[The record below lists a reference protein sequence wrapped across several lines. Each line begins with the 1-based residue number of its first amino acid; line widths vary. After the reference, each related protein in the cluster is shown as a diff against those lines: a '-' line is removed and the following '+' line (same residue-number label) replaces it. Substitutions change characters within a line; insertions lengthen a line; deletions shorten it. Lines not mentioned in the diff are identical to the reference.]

1 MTTDSDDVVV
11 TEALA
16 ARTGTD
22 PGDWFLV
29 FKARYG
35 MEIVFR
41 ALRDVRGPGDV
52 ATQAFT
58 CSTAIDPILVAGLT
72 PVYGDVSPASISLDP
87 ERLVLSAGTRAV
99 VIQHTFGIID
109 TPAAGRLGDAA
120 HRAGSLVVEDS
131 AHCAGRMARDSA
143 GAPLADVSIHSFGV
157 EKMLPTRFG
166 GAVWVN
172 PRLGDGARLGD
183 SALRAR
189 IVEGLRGAPVVGRRL
204 DLVTRAYRGEVALL
218 NRLPGV
224 LSRPARGMLTS
235 LRAFEPAVGA
245 VEGRGSL
252 PYRSMR
258 PTAWMTRRIA
268 AALPQLDEI
277 EHRRGAAVTE
287 YQSAL
292 ASVVEVPSAI
302 RAGDPLVRWPFFAT
316 DAAAAL
322 RTLAALRS
330 AGVYAGNWYRPLLFP
345 GVEDPSVYGY
355 VPGDGRLVT
364 SEDLSARVV
373 NLPTTGGATQARRVA
388 EVVRAATAAGGSSQ
402 T

>member
-1 MTTDSDDVVV
+1 MTTDADESAV
-11 TEALA
+11 TEILA
-16 ARTGTD
+16 ARTGTE

-41 ALRDVRGPGDV
+41 SLRDVRGPGDV
-52 ATQAFT
+52 ATQIFT

-87 ERLVLSAGTRAV
+87 EHLALSAGTRAV
-99 VIQHTFGIID
+99 VVQHTFGIID
-109 TPAAGRLGDAA
+109 TAAAERLGAAA

-131 AHCAGRMARDSA
+131 AHCAGRMARDGA

-172 PRLGDGARLGD
+172 PRLGDGA
-183 SALRAR
+183 LRAR
-189 IVEGLRGAPVVGRRL
+189 IVQGLRGAPVVGGRL
-204 DLVTRAYRGEVALL
+204 DLVTRAYRGQVALL
-218 NRLPGV
+218 NRLPGA
-224 LSRPARGMLTS
+224 LSRPVRGILTS
-235 LRAFEPAVGA
+235 LRAFEPAVA
-245 VEGRGSL
+245 PVEGRGGL
-252 PYRSMR
+252 PYRPMR
-258 PTAWMTRRIA
+258 PAPWMTQRIA

-277 EHRRGAAVTE
+277 ERRRGAVVTE

-302 RAGDPLVRWPFFAT
+302 RPGDPLVRWPFFAA

-322 RTLAALRS
+322 RTLAALRG
-330 AGVYAGNWYRPLLFP
+330 AGVYAGSWYRPALFP

-355 VPGDGRLVT
+355 VPGDDRLAT
-364 SEDLSARVV
+364 SEDLVARVV
-373 NLPTTGGATQARRVA
+373 NLPTTGDVVQARRVA
-388 EVVRAATAAGGSSQ
+388 EVVRAATAAGGSSR